1 MRPLLPIE
9 HALEAMMGAVSAVS
23 RSEIKALNQA
33 QGRVLAEPYYARMD
47 TPPADNS
54 AMDGYALAHS
64 DAGGLLEISQ
74 RIPAGSSPEP
84 LLPGTAARIFT
95 GAVVPPGADV
105 VVMQEDCEEQGGFV
119 KVPADLIQGDN
130 IRLRGSD
137 VPRGALLLDAG
148 SILSAPALALLA
160 SQGIHRLNCCDR
172 PKVALLQSGDEL
184 YEPGTDPLPEGGI
197 YNSNRTLLESLVAQ
211 CGAEVVGVWHVKDDL
226 ESTCDALL
234 EAVAQADVVITTGGV
249 SVGDEDHIKPAIER
263 LGSLDLWRLALKP
276 GKPFAFGF
284 INEVPILGLPG
295 NPSSVLVTFSVL
307 VRPVL
312 FKLRGARSA
321 QLPTF
326 WVRSAFDFEGG
337 VRAEFLRGVIAS
349 REQQTYAHMLRNQSS
364 GALRAAAESDVLIK
378 IPVGA
383 SIKEGDPIEVIPL
396 KALF

>member
-1 MRPLLPIE
+1 MSPLLPIE

-23 RSEIKALNQA
+23 RSEIKELNQA
-33 QGRVLAEPYYARMD
+33 LGRVLAEPYYARMD

-84 LLPGTAARIFT
+84 LVPGTAARIFT

-105 VVMQEDCEEQGGFV
+105 VVMQEDCEEQDGFV
-119 KVPADLIQGDN
+119 KVPAYLSQGDN

-137 VPRGALLLDAG
+137 VGMGSLLFEAG
-148 SILSAPALALLA
+148 SILTAPSLALLA
-160 SQGIHRLNCCDR
+160 SQGVHQINCCDR

-184 YEPGTDPLPEGGI
+184 HEPGTDPLPEGGI

-396 KALF
+396 RALF